1 MATLVLGLS
10 RAGCEAQTYGQRLV
24 WKLLESLNKN
34 GI

>member
-10 RAGCEAQTYGQRLV
+10 RAGCAVLTYGQRLARQ
-24 WKLLESLNKN
+24 LLESFDKN

>member
-10 RAGCEAQTYGQRLV
+10 RAGRAVLTYGQRLA
-24 WKLLESLNKN
+24 WQLLESFDKN